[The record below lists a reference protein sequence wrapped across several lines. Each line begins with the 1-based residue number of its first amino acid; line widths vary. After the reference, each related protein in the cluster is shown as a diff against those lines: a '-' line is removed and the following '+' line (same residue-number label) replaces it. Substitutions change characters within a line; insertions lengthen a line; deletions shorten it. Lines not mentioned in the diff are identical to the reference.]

1 VTLNFAMPPITVL
14 HVTISLV
21 GIAAGFV
28 VLIGMWEGRVS
39 RVWTGTFL
47 AATVAT
53 SATGFL
59 LKPLI
64 FDPPQVVGALSL
76 LILALTVAAIYHFR
90 LKGAW
95 RRTYVVGALLALNLN
110 VFVAIVQ
117 AFQKVDLLHALAPT
131 QTEPPF
137 LIAQALAVSFFVVSG
152 AYAWRRFEERALS

>member
-1 VTLNFAMPPITVL
+1 MTLDFAMPTLTAL
-14 HVTISLV
+14 HVAISLI

-28 VLIGMWEGRVS
+28 VLTGMWNTRIP
-39 RVWTGTFL
+39 RAWTGAFL

-59 LKPLI
+59 LKPLV

-76 LILALTVAAIYHFR
+76 LILAVTVPAIYHFR
-90 LKGAW
+90 LQGSW
-95 RRTYVVGALLALNLN
+95 RRIYIVGALLALYLN
-110 VFVAIVQ
+110 VFVAIIQ
-117 AFQKVDLLHALAPT
+117 TFQKLDFLHALAPK

-152 AYAWRRFEERALS
+152 VYAWKRF